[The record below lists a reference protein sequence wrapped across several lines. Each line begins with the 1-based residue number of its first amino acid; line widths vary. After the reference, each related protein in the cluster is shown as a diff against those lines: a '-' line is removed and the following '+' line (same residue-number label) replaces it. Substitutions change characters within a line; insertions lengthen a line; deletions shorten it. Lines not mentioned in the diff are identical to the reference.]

1 MSIWENVKRG
11 RENGGI
17 RENIRSK
24 YLCTAGDEKISF
36 RADQQ
41 MDLCFEIVRKF
52 RENFKKFKH
61 PVEMESGPG
70 SRREKLRIFG
80 RQKRSAFD
88 RVRQH

>member
-24 YLCTAGDEKISF
+24 YLRTAGEEKISF

-41 MDLCFEIVRKF
+41 MDLCFEIVGKL
-52 RENFKKFKH
+52 KKVLKNLNT
-61 PVEMESGPG
+61 P
-70 SRREKLRIFG
+70 LRWNQDQDPDG
-80 RQKRSAFD
+80 KNY
-88 RVRQH
+88 